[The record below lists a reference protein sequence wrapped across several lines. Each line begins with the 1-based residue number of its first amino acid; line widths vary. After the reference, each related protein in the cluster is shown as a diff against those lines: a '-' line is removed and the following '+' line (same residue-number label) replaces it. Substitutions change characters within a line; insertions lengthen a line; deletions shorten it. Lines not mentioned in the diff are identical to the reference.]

1 MTIPDL
7 RLNKPIIYERPLP
20 KHHPDR
26 DLPIIGSLPKNTT
39 LKKFQSLKIYM
50 EVWLNGKEA
59 SPNLDALANTEVK
72 RNTDMMQNI
81 NQENIKERKDTVDVI
96 KNIVNQN
103 YHLFYLNIIQKKKK
117 HTNLKKFKKF
127 CKKKHIRKHKVAPE
141 YYPKRK
147 HHKKK
152 LSLKKQIKKIA

>member
-1 MTIPDL
+1 
-7 RLNKPIIYERPLP
+7 
-20 KHHPDR
+20 
-26 DLPIIGSLPKNTT
+26 
-39 LKKFQSLKIYM
+39 M

-103 YHLFYLNIIQKKKK
+103 YHLFYLNIIQKRKK

-152 LSLKKQIKKIA
+152 LSLKKQIKNCLKKFKPKKISPEYYPSKKLNRKQKHAEWLREQGINPATPNAKPSQPAA